1 MDYNVKHFVLVYLT
15 GCLFRK
21 LVFLCTFSKWKSKTN
36 ILHTNSFISSF
47 WFLIGIL
54 FFKGHGWGGKNGCL
68 PDRKQVGIGWRT
80 DTYPFR
86 KMSAYYSWR
95 ISLSRF
101 FKYLLIT
108 DFISKGKDSRS
119 LKCENNSFKDWYGIQ
134 YAIILKWKY
143 FFHFEKDLVC
153 CITRMILTICLI
165 NR

>member
-54 FFKGHGWGGKNGCL
+54 FFYGHVWWWNNGCL
-68 PDRKQVGIGWRT
+68 PDRKLVGIGWRT

-119 LKCENNSFKDWYGIQ
+119 LKCENNSFKDW
-134 YAIILKWKY
+134 
-143 FFHFEKDLVC
+143 
-153 CITRMILTICLI
+153 
-165 NR
+165 